1 MAEKTVCIKHRDE
14 WGNYH
19 DYVYVKN
26 DIVAYVRVSSPEPPF
41 GYRKVYMVTYDKK
54 AIWITSNGAQ
64 SYCGE
69 VDASDLEARLDMFL
83 KSPVKEVC
91 TYKLPRPVNPY
102 IFKLRLSELDIEVE
116 VEDYEGFKKVMPT
129 LYAKMR
135 EYFKRYLNVELP

>member
-69 VDASDLEARLDMFL
+69 VDASDLEARILDML
-83 KSPVKEVC
+83 KAGAVAY
-91 TYKLPRPVNPY
+91 TYKFPRPVNPY
-102 IFKLRLSELDIEVE
+102 VFKIQFTNLEVEIE